1 MRERIVLFDIARSL
15 CVLEIVG
22 FWHMLDY
29 INCNN
34 IYVRTIG
41 CGITYSVL
49 ACFTFISGFFLG
61 QKETSTKKFYYS
73 RLKRFFLPLLLTSL
87 CFLCIG
93 WFDSIQLFIFT
104 ITGLSCF
111 IPPQPM
117 TLWYFSMIIIFYF
130 VTPFLLWKSTAK
142 SYKII
147 VKGII
152 LFAIFLLLFNLK
164 CLDERILMYFPFYVV
179 GILSSKS
186 NILKYCDRNIL
197 FIITLVSWS
206 IMIKYNIHTYIIG
219 SIITNTLGIYLLLYC
234 SNKIE
239 KLLPQAQKIFSILAY
254 SSMFAYLFHREVYL
268 FFDILFSKILHLES
282 IPIMIAPVM
291 VILLFT
297 LSYYGQKTYNN
308 FLNKYFK

>member
-1 MRERIVLFDIARSL
+1 MKERIVLFDIARSL

-104 ITGLSCF
+104 ITGLTES
-111 IPPQPM
+111 Q
-117 TLWYFSMIIIFYF
+117 S
-130 VTPFLLWKSTAK
+130 
-142 SYKII
+142 
-147 VKGII
+147 
-152 LFAIFLLLFNLK
+152 
-164 CLDERILMYFPFYVV
+164 
-179 GILSSKS
+179 
-186 NILKYCDRNIL
+186 
-197 FIITLVSWS
+197 S
-206 IMIKYNIHTYIIG
+206 IMINNLKHALLNITIDNYKEYFDG
-219 SIITNTLGIYLLLYC
+219 A
-234 SNKIE
+234 
-239 KLLPQAQKIFSILAY
+239 PQGKRL
-254 SSMFAYLFHREVYL
+254 
-268 FFDILFSKILHLES
+268 
-282 IPIMIAPVM
+282 
-291 VILLFT
+291 
-297 LSYYGQKTYNN
+297 
-308 FLNKYFK
+308 